1 MQTDNIFIEYFENG
15 LSPSEARSLHESK
28 LLLQDTSCMLL
39 ANSSINPTMRHVY
52 YLHDEWRKINFGPV
66 HAPLSKL
73 EEKIGLYNKKGK
85 CNVMYTIVYQYLIY
99 LNTCILKFYNFGFLL
114 CY

>member
-15 LSPSEARSLHESK
+15 LSPSLARSLHESK

-73 EEKIGLYNKKGK
+73 EEKIGLYNEKGK
-85 CNVMYTIVYQYLIY
+85 CNEMYTI
-99 LNTCILKFYNFGFLL
+99 
-114 CY
+114 